1 MIADG
6 MHKMKKNYAKTIT
19 WTIIVWM
26 LLVLTGCGGV
36 RIEPLMPTPL
46 LFTELG
52 VSSLDHIPKN
62 ERWNPRR
69 IYYAT
74 NRKRDPN
81 LQRIQYTNQE
91 SEKVSMGLALVGF
104 GGSDMTWA
112 ALNEASG
119 TRKRDQIVELSIAG
133 LLEAGSYEPLPKG
146 HILDTTGSIDFLL
159 SDLNNAINSARSK
172 DLLVYVHGAK
182 VNFYNACAFTAQ
194 LDHFM
199 GRDMT
204 SLAFAWPT
212 HQNILSYGVGADL
225 IRAYRAAEALTSV
238 VSLLAE
244 KSRARRIHLLAWSAG
259 GRVLTRALHDLW
271 AQHPTLSSE
280 EFKSRYRL
288 GTVYFA
294 ASDVPREEFLA
305 ALPALNR
312 MGQRVVVTAT
322 ARDQALEMS
331 RLFIRGGPRIGQL
344 TTDIQGEQLQTVL
357 NAEKLEVVDLSRGSE
372 ARGFDIT
379 GHRYWF
385 NHPWASSDVILA
397 IRSDLGPAERGLK
410 ETDIDV
416 LWYIPEDYPLRLR
429 KLVLLPHFRVRQAG
443 PSY

>member
-1 MIADG
+1 
-6 MHKMKKNYAKTIT
+6 
-19 WTIIVWM
+19 
-26 LLVLTGCGGV
+26 
-36 RIEPLMPTPL
+36 
-46 LFTELG
+46 
-52 VSSLDHIPKN
+52 
-62 ERWNPRR
+62 
-69 IYYAT
+69 
-74 NRKRDPN
+74 
-81 LQRIQYTNQE
+81 
-91 SEKVSMGLALVGF
+91 MGLALVGF
-104 GGSDMTWA
+104 GGSDMTWS

-119 TRKRDQIVELSIAG
+119 TRKRGQIVELSIAG

-159 SDLNNAINSARSK
+159 SDLNNAINSARNK

-225 IRAYRAAEALTSV
+225 KRAYRAAEALTSV

-259 GRVLTRALHDLW
+259 GRVLTRALSDLW

-280 EFKSRYRL
+280 EYKSRYRL

-312 MGQRVVVTAT
+312 MAQRVVVTAT
-322 ARDQALEMS
+322 AKDQALEMS
-331 RLFIRGGPRIGQL
+331 LLFIRGGPRIGQL

-357 NAEKLEVVDLSRGSE
+357 NAERLEVVDLSRGSE

-397 IRSDLGPAERGLK
+397 IRSDLSPAERGLR

-429 KLVLLPHFRVRQAG
+429 KPVLLPNFRVRQAD